1 MMLVGIDGVACV
13 YMCVYACVCACVLW
27 VLGPGY

>member
-1 MMLVGIDGVACV
+1 MMLVGIDGVVCV
-13 YMCVYACVCACVLW
+13 YMCVYACVCACVLR